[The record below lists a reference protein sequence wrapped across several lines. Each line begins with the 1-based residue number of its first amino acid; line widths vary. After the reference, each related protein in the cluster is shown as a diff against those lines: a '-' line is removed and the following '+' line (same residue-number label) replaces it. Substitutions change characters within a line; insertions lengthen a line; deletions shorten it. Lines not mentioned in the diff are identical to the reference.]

1 MGAIAQADYDGTRR
15 LRKVENQVTPFSVVE
30 GDGGVMVDRTA
41 SQSRREMFNAV
52 QITWES
58 PTVSGTVFVVDVDP
72 DSQSF
77 GTGRGVARRHRHRR
91 WTRLHRRS
99 KRLTLLTHPWKLTKV
114 AHSRLIFRL
123 ATIR

>member
-1 MGAIAQADYDGTRR
+1 LGAIAHADYDGTRR

-72 DSQSF
+72 DSPTF
-77 GTGRGVARRHRHRR
+77 WDGPWGRKTASTQEMDTVTSEEQAIDAAYPPLETYEGRARQ
-91 WTRLHRRS
+91 
-99 KRLTLLTHPWKLTKV
+99 
-114 AHSRLIFRL
+114 IDF
-123 ATIR
+123 